1 VLFFDP
7 QQQPNG
13 WMDGER
19 DGTIASSTVSRQ
31 VWHFIFSFL
40 LSFFLVVVVCLC
52 TQVRQLANVAC
63 IANIKS
69 ETSQRSR
76 LLFCVR
82 IPTQP
87 PPSPS
92 VLS

>member
-31 VWHFIFSFL
+31 VWHLFFP
-40 LSFFLVVVVCLC
+40 SFFL
-52 TQVRQLANVAC
+52 
-63 IANIKS
+63 S
-69 ETSQRSR
+69 S
-76 LLFCVR
+76 
-82 IPTQP
+82 
-87 PPSPS
+87 
-92 VLS
+92 